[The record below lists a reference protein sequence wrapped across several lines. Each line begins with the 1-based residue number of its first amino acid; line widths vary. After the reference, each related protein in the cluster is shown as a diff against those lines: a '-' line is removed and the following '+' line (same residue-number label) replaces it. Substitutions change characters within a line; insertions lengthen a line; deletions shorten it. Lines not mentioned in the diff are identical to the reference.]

1 MQKHS
6 SAAPAS
12 ATAFSLSEG
21 GRLHDLL
28 ARAGFPGDARGRRL
42 RYAALLAIAWLPLVV
57 LAMAGGTAWGGVPY
71 PLLIDPGPWVRF
83 FVVAPLLIFA
93 EPFADRVLGSV
104 LDQLRITGIV
114 PDQERPAFEALVARA
129 RRIATSD
136 TVDLILVVVAL
147 TLPHLLAVSATHILA
162 GHGTWFF
169 QPGADGQLKS
179 ASGRWYEWISL
190 PLIEFLLL
198 RWAWRSLAW
207 WRLLWGISR
216 LRLDIL
222 PSHPDRAGGLSF
234 LAFAPMAFLPVF
246 TGVSALASHSVAV
259 RVRFGGLHL
268 VDVRGRILGFV
279 LLDLIVLLVPQF
291 FFSPAQG
298 KARLKALRGL
308 SSTGAG
314 AARAFERRWA
324 GDAPDR
330 TGDLLESEHPGAM
343 ADYASTYE
351 LVRAMRPAGFSA
363 GELIRIVLPLVAP
376 FLPLLLFQYSP
387 AELVRAVVEMV
398 R

>member
-1 MQKHS
+1 MG
-6 SAAPAS
+6 
-12 ATAFSLSEG
+12 ATPFSLCEG

-28 ARAGFPGDARGRRL
+28 ARSGFPRDARGRRL
-42 RYAALLAIAWLPLVV
+42 WYAALLAIAWLPLVV
-57 LAMAGGTAWGGVPY
+57 LAAAGGTAWSGVPY

-83 FVVAPLLIFA
+83 FFVTPLLIFA
-93 EPFADRVLGSV
+93 EPFADRVLGRV
-104 LDQLRITGIV
+104 LDQFRATGIV
-114 PDQERPAFEALVARA
+114 PDEERPAFEALVARA
-129 RRIATSD
+129 QRLATSD
-136 TVDLILVVVAL
+136 TVELILVAVAL
-147 TLPHLLAVSATHILA
+147 SVPHLLAVSASQVVA

-169 QPGADGQLKS
+169 QPGADGHVQS
-179 ASGRWYEWISL
+179 APGRWYEWISL

-198 RWAWRSLAW
+198 QWAWRSLAW

-234 LAFAPMAFLPVF
+234 LAFAPAAFLPVF
-246 TGVSALASHSVAV
+246 AGVSALASHTLAV
-259 RVRFGGLHL
+259 QMRFEGLHL
-268 VDVRGRILGFV
+268 ADVRGKILGFV
-279 LLDLIVLLVPQF
+279 ALELAVLLVPQF
-291 FFSPAQG
+291 LFSRAQD
-298 KARLKALRGL
+298 KARVNALCAL

-324 GDAPDR
+324 GGAADR

-343 ADYASTYE
+343 ADFASTYE
-351 LVRAMRPAGFSA
+351 LVRTMRPAGLSL
-363 GELIRIVLPLVAP
+363 GGVIRIVLPLVAP

-387 AELVRAVVEMV
+387 AELLRAVMELV